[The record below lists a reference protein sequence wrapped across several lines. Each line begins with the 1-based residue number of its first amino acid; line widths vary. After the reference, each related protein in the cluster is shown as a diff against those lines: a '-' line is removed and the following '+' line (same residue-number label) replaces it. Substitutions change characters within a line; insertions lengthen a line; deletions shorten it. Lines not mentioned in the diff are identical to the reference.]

1 VATSAGRAP
10 GAGPVSA
17 DTAHAATGRPAGQ
30 LPEWRTAGAAR
41 TPCRAAADRGRLR
54 IYLGYAP
61 GAGTT
66 WALLSEGR
74 RHAEQGTDVV
84 VAHAETRGRPLTE
97 RLLAGLEV
105 IPPVLVAHRGAL
117 VTEMDLGTVLARA
130 PQVALVDDLA
140 HRNAPGARHAQ
151 RWRDVEDLLAA
162 GIEVISTVSIG
173 HLDSLADVVAK
184 ITGAAPRQT
193 VPDPV
198 VRAADEVQLV
208 DLVPEA
214 LRERMAGGHLYPVQQ
229 AEAALASWFQA
240 GSLSALRELA
250 LLWLAATLASHPRR
264 DRHGGHPPGSGP
276 AGGPVVVALSGG
288 PADQTLIRRAAR
300 ITARSGAELIAVHVT
315 PLGGTTR
322 QWPCRA
328 RRPARADPVA
338 RWHLPP
344 GDWRGRLGRAA
355 GIRAR
360 GKCHPAGAWR
370 NPAHLVS
377 RATPGSQHQLAGSSQ
392 RGRNRCPHRH
402 PHPRPATPT
411 QPVAS

>member
-315 PLGGTTR
+315 PLGG
-322 QWPCRA
+322 
-328 RRPARADPVA
+328 
-338 RWHLPP
+338 PP
-344 GDWRGRLGRAA
+344 GSGRAA
-355 GIRAR
+355 LAAQQELTRSLGGTYHQVTGEDVSAALLAFAHAENATQLVLGATRRTWSAVLRPAASISWRVVRNGGGI
-360 GKCHPAGAWR
+360 GVHIVTHTHG
-370 NPAHLVS
+370 
-377 RATPGSQHQLAGSSQ
+377 Q
-392 RGRNRCPHRH
+392 
-402 PHPRPATPT
+402 PHPP
-411 QPVAS
+411 SL